1 MTQAERHDPSV
12 PRLRPDERLVSKK
25 ATRHRRPPDVLQ
37 GRVAECARRLQ
48 QIRLEKRMTQGEVA
62 EVVGVTQAAVSRWE
76 DPENTTIP
84 SAAEIAELAEFF
96 GVSADWLCGLSPYRS
111 PLPVGQALVD
121 LRLLEAFES
130 AKTAKDL
137 EKLVDHDLAFG
148 AVWTSIPE
156 GACVMDH
163 DVVLRRVKAA
173 DKHVRRLNPRLWE
186 RWMRG
191 VLGSV

>member
-1 MTQAERHDPSV
+1 
-12 PRLRPDERLVSKK
+12 VSKK
-25 ATRHRRPPDVLQ
+25 NSRNRRSPELLQ

-48 QIRLEKRMTQGEVA
+48 LIRQERDMTQGEVA
-62 EVVGVTQAAVSRWE
+62 EIVGVTQAAVSRWE

-96 GVSADWLCGLSPYRS
+96 RVSADWLCGLTPFRTG
-111 PLPVGQALVD
+111 LPVGQALVD
-121 LRLLEAFES
+121 LRLLEDFET

-137 EKLVDHDLAFG
+137 EKLVDRDLSFG

-156 GACVMDH
+156 GACVMAH
-163 DVVLRRVKAA
+163 DDVLRRVKTV
-173 DKHVRRLNPRLWE
+173 DKQVRKLNPRLWE

-191 VLGSV
+191 VLGSG

>member
-1 MTQAERHDPSV
+1 LQTPV
-12 PRLRPDERLVSKK
+12 VSKK
-25 ATRHRRPPDVLQ
+25 VSRNRRSPEVLSK
-37 GRVAECARRLQ
+37 RVAECARRLQ
-48 QIRLEKRMTQGEVA
+48 KIRLEQDMTQGEVA

-96 GVSADWLCGLSPYRS
+96 AVSADWLCGLSEFRS
-111 PLPVGQALVD
+111 ALPVGQALVD
-121 LRLLEAFES
+121 MRLLEDFEA
-130 AKTAKDL
+130 AKNGKDL
-137 EKLVDHDLAFG
+137 EKLVDRDLSFG

-163 DVVLRRVKAA
+163 DIVLRRVKTV
-173 DKHVRRLNPRLWE
+173 DKHVRKLNPRLWE

-191 VLGSV
+191 VLGSNAWAER

>member
-1 MTQAERHDPSV
+1 M
-12 PRLRPDERLVSKK
+12 SKK